1 MYRDVPRS
9 LLPRGECLKDTLAR
23 CAPFWRESVLPELQA
38 GRSVLIAA
46 HGHSIRALVKQVCV
60 CVCVRVRRCA
70 CDAACALP
78 AHLRS
83 TLITCASDVR
93 SHPQLDSIS
102 DEGISSIS
110 MPNGIPLVYRL
121 DEQLRPIRAD
131 GATGELSGVFLGDD
145 EKVRA
150 ADWMLTVSDSQG
162 AQDV

>member
-1 MYRDVPRS
+1 M
-9 LLPRGECLKDTLAR
+9 
-23 CAPFWRESVLPELQA
+23 
-38 GRSVLIAA
+38 
-46 HGHSIRALVKQVCV
+46 
-60 CVCVRVRRCA
+60 CVCVRTRATLRVRRCV
-70 CDAACALP
+70 CAPCSL
-78 AHLRS
+78 ALHTDHLRF